1 MILRNSPAPR
11 EEEKLPGCII
21 QKANTERRGREGKSI
36 QLQLI
41 LQINEREDPWQQLG
55 GSSATP
61 GWARVEMEHLG
72 ALWSGAGREGS
83 PGSSSNQGGGK
94 LRAEQERPSAGSV
107 RGQ

>member
-1 MILRNSPAPR
+1 MILHNSAAPH

-41 LQINEREDPWQQLG
+41 LQINEREDPWQQLRE
-55 GSSATP
+55 SSAAL

-72 ALWSGAGREGS
+72 ALWSGAGREGPPDS
-83 PGSSSNQGGGK
+83 FSKQGLSRRDPLQG
-94 LRAEQERPSAGSV
+94 V
-107 RGQ
+107 